1 MQTMLDPSIVIPAE
15 CGQGGGG
22 GGGEGK
28 SSPIGG
34 GPAHTQ
40 PVTVTMASTPAPP
53 SHPPLSTSPPHG
65 TLASLPT
72 RHSEQ
77 VSREKE
83 RERE

>member
-15 CGQGGGG
+15 CGQGG